1 MNKIFNKI
9 DWVLMFRL
17 VMSGAM
23 IIVGIQTKDMVAGG
37 FGALFAIFSLVS
49 AKYKVGCGYQSGCGV
64 TPRYRSIQKTE
75 EHGLAEP
82 KEGAKRRIV

>member
-1 MNKIFNKI
+1 MKKLISKI

-17 VMSGAM
+17 AMSSAM

-37 FGALFAIFSLVS
+37 FGTMFAVFSLVS

-64 TPRYRSIQKTE
+64 SPRYRSIPKTE
-75 EHGLAEP
+75 EVEFTEV
-82 KEGAKRRIV
+82 K

>member
-1 MNKIFNKI
+1 MKKLLNKI

-23 IIVGIQTKDMVAGG
+23 IIVGIQTNDMFAGG
-37 FGALFAIFSLVS
+37 FGSMFALFSIVS

-64 TPRYRSIQKTE
+64 TPKYRSIQKTDE
-75 EHGLAEP
+75 IEFTEV
-82 KEGAKRRIV
+82 K

>member
-1 MNKIFNKI
+1 MKKLFNKI

-23 IIVGIQTKDMVAGG
+23 IIVGIQTKDIVAGG
-37 FGALFAIFSLVS
+37 FGAMFAVFSFVS

-64 TPRYRSIQKTE
+64 TPRYQSIQKTKDIE
-75 EHGLAEP
+75 FTEI
-82 KEGAKRRIV
+82 K

>member
-1 MNKIFNKI
+1 MKKLLDKI

-23 IIVGIQTKDMVAGG
+23 IIVGIQTKDIVAGG
-37 FGALFAIFSLVS
+37 FGAMFAIFSLVS

-64 TPRYRSIQKTE
+64 TPGYRSIQKTE
-75 EHGLAEP
+75 EVEFTEI
-82 KEGAKRRIV
+82 K

>member
-1 MNKIFNKI
+1 MKKLLDKI

-23 IIVGIQTKDMVAGG
+23 IIVGIQTKDIVAGG
-37 FGALFAIFSLVS
+37 FGAMFAVFSFVS

-64 TPRYRSIQKTE
+64 TPRYRSIQKTKDIE
-75 EHGLAEP
+75 FTEI
-82 KEGAKRRIV
+82 K

>member
-1 MNKIFNKI
+1 MKILLDKI

-23 IIVGIQTKDMVAGG
+23 IIVGIHTKDIVAGG
-37 FGALFAIFSLVS
+37 FGAMFAVFSLVS

-64 TPRYRSIQKTE
+64 TLRYRSIQKTE
-75 EHGLAEP
+75 EVEFTEI
-82 KEGAKRRIV
+82 K

>member
-1 MNKIFNKI
+1 MKKLFNKI

-23 IIVGIQTKDMVAGG
+23 IIVGIQTKDIVAGG
-37 FGALFAIFSLVS
+37 FGAMFAVFSFVS

-64 TPRYRSIQKTE
+64 TPRHRSIQKTKDIDFTE
-75 EHGLAEP
+75 I
-82 KEGAKRRIV
+82 K

>member
-1 MNKIFNKI
+1 
-9 DWVLMFRL
+9 MFRL

-37 FGALFAIFSLVS
+37 FGAVFALFSLVS

-64 TPRYRSIQKTE
+64 APRSRYRSIQKSEEVEFTE
-75 EHGLAEP
+75 I
-82 KEGAKRRIV
+82 K

>member
-1 MNKIFNKI
+1 MKKLFNKI

-23 IIVGIQTKDMVAGG
+23 IIVGIQTKDIVAGG
-37 FGALFAIFSLVS
+37 FGAMFAVFSFVS

-75 EHGLAEP
+75 DVEFTEI
-82 KEGAKRRIV
+82 K

>member
-1 MNKIFNKI
+1 MNKLFNKI

-37 FGALFAIFSLVS
+37 FGAMFAIFSLVS

-64 TPRYRSIQKTE
+64 APRYRSIQKTE
-75 EHGLAEP
+75 EVEFTEI
-82 KEGAKRRIV
+82 K

>member
-1 MNKIFNKI
+1 MKKLLDKM

-23 IIVGIQTKDMVAGG
+23 IIVGIQTKDIFASG
-37 FGALFAIFSLVS
+37 FGAIFAIFSLVS

-75 EHGLAEP
+75 EVEFTEI
-82 KEGAKRRIV
+82 K

>member
-1 MNKIFNKI
+1 MKKLLDKI

-23 IIVGIQTKDMVAGG
+23 IIVGIQTKDIVAGG
-37 FGALFAIFSLVS
+37 FGAMFAIFSLVS

-64 TPRYRSIQKTE
+64 TPRYRSIQKT
-75 EHGLAEP
+75 
-82 KEGAKRRIV
+82 KEVEFTEIK

>member
-1 MNKIFNKI
+1 MKKLFNKI

-23 IIVGIQTKDMVAGG
+23 IIVGIQTNDIVAGG
-37 FGALFAIFSLVS
+37 FGAMFAVFSLVS

-64 TPRYRSIQKTE
+64 TSRNRSIQKTKDIE
-75 EHGLAEP
+75 FTEI
-82 KEGAKRRIV
+82 K

>member
-1 MNKIFNKI
+1 MKKLLDKI

-23 IIVGIQTKDMVAGG
+23 IIVGIQTKDIVAGG
-37 FGALFAIFSLVS
+37 FGAMFAIFSLVS

-64 TPRYRSIQKTE
+64 TPRYRSIQKTKDIE
-75 EHGLAEP
+75 FTEI
-82 KEGAKRRIV
+82 K